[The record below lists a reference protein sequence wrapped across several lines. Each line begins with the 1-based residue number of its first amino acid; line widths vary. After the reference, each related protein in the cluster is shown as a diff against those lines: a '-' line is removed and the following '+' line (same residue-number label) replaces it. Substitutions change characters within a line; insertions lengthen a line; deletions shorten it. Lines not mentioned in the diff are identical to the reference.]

1 MIMTILMVMS
11 MLMIDGDDNDDADN
25 GLDDGASRCE
35 GEHYLR
41 PTPLNFA
48 PLGSYN
54 ALEQKYRDIEI
65 RLCNYLKY
73 KFPPKLTG
81 HFK

>member
-1 MIMTILMVMS
+1 MMMAMLMVMVTTMT
-11 MLMIDGDDNDDADN
+11 MLTTDWMMVQVGVRENIT
-25 GLDDGASRCE
+25 
-35 GEHYLR
+35 LR
-41 PTPLNFA
+41 PTSLNFA

-81 HFK
+81 HFKQKVF